1 MARVKK
7 HGSRRPKARKAS
19 RSKGK
24 AKRRVS
30 FPKLWQ
36 RIGNSVLRAV
46 GKDRRKALVADLGGD
61 REFQQLVV
69 ERTVRLL
76 SARASEIE
84 SGVPVRQAVPASR
97 DESADDYALAARAVE
112 QCCESKAPETVSAE
126 EKADWRVF

>member
-1 MARVKK
+1 MARAKK

-19 RSKGK
+19 RRKGK

-46 GKDRRKALVADLGGD
+46 GKDQRKALVLSLGGD
-61 REFQQLVV
+61 RELQQLVV

-76 SARASEIE
+76 SARASE
-84 SGVPVRQAVPASR
+84 VAVREAVPATREEAS
-97 DESADDYALAARAVE
+97 DDYALAARAVE
-112 QCCESKAPETVSAE
+112 QCCGDSKGPDTVPAE